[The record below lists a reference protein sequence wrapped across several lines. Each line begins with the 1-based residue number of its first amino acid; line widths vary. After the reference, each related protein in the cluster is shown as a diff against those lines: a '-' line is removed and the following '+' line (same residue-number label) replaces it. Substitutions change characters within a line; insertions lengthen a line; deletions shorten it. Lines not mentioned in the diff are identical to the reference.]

1 MRSVLCLSLLVIAG
15 PVIDGW
21 LELPSR
27 TCQTERPRGDDRRQ
41 APGPSKNV
49 LRPPAGRLA
58 IVIDGNS
65 PDPDDIG
72 ATAVMFGLL
81 GKAGLTDRLVH
92 LSHCCDLRPTNR
104 ISRQDE
110 LRRQRV
116 LDQLCQ
122 DGISHFGP
130 FENLK
135 RQFNCRRE
143 QEEAVRDLRNAVNAS
158 SADSPLW
165 IIEAGEPD
173 VIGYALQGAEAST
186 LEHVHVVSHHPA
198 NDNSGDFFRWPEILA
213 FGIKEHQ
220 VGDQNELLQTAKKPW
235 DWAREHSAKEIAWI
249 WDCLAYAER
258 DGVVKFQAN
267 KFDCSDAGM
276 LYWWMTGAD
285 EGGETRSTPADFKE
299 VLAGRSPTPPP
310 RTAD

>member
-1 MRSVLCLSLLVIAG
+1 MRSVLCLTLLVFAG
-15 PVIDGW
+15 PIIDGW
-21 LELPSR
+21 LELPDR
-27 TCQTERPRGDDRRQ
+27 TCQAEWPRGDDCQ
-41 APGPSKNV
+41 HALGSSKNV
-49 LRPPAGRLA
+49 LRPPPGRLA

-92 LSHCCDLRPTNR
+92 LSHSCDLRPSNR

-116 LDQLCQ
+116 LDQVCR
-122 DGISHFGP
+122 DGISRFGP
-130 FENLK
+130 LENLI
-135 RQFNCRRE
+135 RPFNCRRE
-143 QEEAVRDLRNAVNAS
+143 QDDAVQDLRNAVNAS
-158 SADSPLW
+158 SAHSPLW

-173 VIGYALQGAEAST
+173 VIGFALQRAEAST
-186 LEHVHVVSHHPA
+186 LKHVHVVSHHPA
-198 NDNSGDFFRWPEILA
+198 NDNSGDYFQWSEILA

-220 VGDQNELLQTAKKPW
+220 IGDQNVLLQTAKKPW
-235 DWAREHSAKEIAWI
+235 IWAREHPAKEIAWI
-249 WDCLAYAER
+249 WECLAYAER
-258 DGVVKFQAN
+258 DEVVKFQAN

-276 LYWWMTGAD
+276 IYWWMTGAD
-285 EGGETRSTPADFKE
+285 QGGETRSTPADFKE
-299 VLAGRSPTPPP
+299 VLAVRSPKPTP